1 MKLLVTHQSPDFDAC
16 AACWLIQKYLP
27 GWSEAELAFVPPGG
41 TYNDRDPDKNPDII
55 HVDTGKGQ
63 FDHHQFSGRHSA
75 AEKVLIYLKENVL
88 TPQKDTPALERIVEF
103 ITSIDNFDE
112 VHFANPGA
120 DLYDYLLPQLI
131 GGIKKELHEDV
142 HVVHTSHL
150 LFDATLQIIKNK
162 IKNEQEIHK
171 GLILHTSLGK
181 TLVIETGNEGISKFS
196 LKNGFTLVVRIN
208 TKIGNINIK
217 SFPRPEYD
225 LTSLYEILKKTDP
238 QANWYFHSSKHII
251 STGPLSASSAK
262 PTTLTIA
269 KIIEIVKKI

>member
-1 MKLLVTHQSPDFDAC
+1 M
-16 AACWLIQKYLP
+16 
-27 GWSEAELAFVPPGG
+27 
-41 TYNDRDPDKNPDII
+41 
-55 HVDTGKGQ
+55 
-63 FDHHQFSGRHSA
+63 
-75 AEKVLIYLKENVL
+75 
-88 TPQKDTPALERIVEF
+88 
-103 ITSIDNFDE
+103 
-112 VHFANPGA
+112 
-120 DLYDYLLPQLI
+120 
-131 GGIKKELHEDV
+131 GIKKELHEDV

-217 SFPRPEYD
+217 SFPKPEYD
-225 LTSLYEILKKTDP
+225 LTGLYEILKKTDP